1 MTPRQIFTQIC
12 TEVGVEIGGANPGD
26 IRVHDDRFFSRVVG
40 DGSLGMGETYVLGW
54 WDCEDLFLFLQ
65 RLLSS
70 NQVAFRE
77 HAGWRT
83 GFAFMKARL
92 MNVQKPSQ
100 VRQLADAHYNL
111 SNALFENMLGKS
123 MAYSCA
129 YWHSAD
135 NLLDAQNRKL
145 DLICR
150 KLGLKQGQRV
160 LDIGCGWGCFA
171 RFAAE
176 RYSCEV
182 TGITVAKEQSEFA
195 REFCSGLPVEICC
208 CDYRDFNT
216 AREYGPFD
224 KAVAIEVMEHVGY
237 RNYRVF
243 MEMIHRQLRSS
254 GLLLVQTQ
262 GMNESTRTSDPWITK
277 YIFPGG
283 KIPSMKQIAGAIE
296 KLFVIQDVHNI
307 GIHYGK
313 TLRAWHEN
321 FDTYWRDIRR
331 PSTAGSSEA
340 FYRMWRYYLVVSCAY
355 FQVRG
360 SPVWQIVL
368 SKGVAKD
375 GYNFIR

>member
-12 TEVGVEIGGANPGD
+12 NEVGVEIDGDNPWD
-26 IRVHDDRFFSRVVG
+26 IRVHDGRFFNRVVR

-54 WDCEDLFLFLQ
+54 WDCEDLLLFLQ
-65 RLLSS
+65 RLLAS
-70 NQVAFRE
+70 NQVAFRQ

-83 GFAFMKARL
+83 WLAFMNAKL
-92 MNVQKPSQ
+92 TNVQQPSQ
-100 VRQLADAHYNL
+100 VRQLANTHYNM

-129 YWHSAD
+129 YWQNAD
-135 NLLDAQNRKL
+135 NLLDAQISKL

-150 KLGLKQGQRV
+150 KLGLKQGHRV

-176 RYSCEV
+176 QYGCEV

-208 CDYRDFNT
+208 CDYREFNT
-216 AREYGPFD
+216 AGRNGLFD
-224 KAVAIEVMEHVGY
+224 SVVAIEMMEHVGY

-243 MEMIHRQLRSS
+243 MEIIHRELRSS
-254 GLLLVQTQ
+254 GLLLLQTQ
-262 GMNESTRTSDPWITK
+262 GMNETTRTSDPWITK

-296 KLFVIQDVHNI
+296 KLFVVQDVHNI
-307 GIHYGK
+307 GIHYSN
-313 TLRAWHEN
+313 TLSPTFLENRRTYPALIRALRYSLHFSRVN
-321 FDTYWRDIRR
+321 PHSFPT
-331 PSTAGSSEA
+331 ST
-340 FYRMWRYYLVVSCAY
+340 R
-355 FQVRG
+355 
-360 SPVWQIVL
+360 
-368 SKGVAKD
+368 
-375 GYNFIR
+375 